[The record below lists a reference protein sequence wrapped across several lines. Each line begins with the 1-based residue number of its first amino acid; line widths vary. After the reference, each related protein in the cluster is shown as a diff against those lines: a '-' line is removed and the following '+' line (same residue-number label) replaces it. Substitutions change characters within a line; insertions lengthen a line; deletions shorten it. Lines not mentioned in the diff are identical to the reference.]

1 MYNNFFTNCYIKKF
15 LPLFGKFARL
25 AGKNRLSEQTSKHPS
40 LRPAP
45 GCWQLFCQ
53 NRQASTNS
61 YVSCTSRHTLAQPAL
76 LSEQTSKQVGRC
88 VLLPGPAAHTPRQN
102 RQASTADPA
111 ARLALGN
118 FCQNRQASSYPQVI
132 HSLWLVIHRLRQD
145 KEAADWISKGFGP
158 CFFELGP
165 RTLVPGPYRLCF

>member
-61 YVSCTSRHTLAQPAL
+61 YVSCCQG
-76 LSEQTSKQVGRC
+76 QTAGKSLVRTDKQAPCAAGQGTPSFVRTDKQARRI
-88 VLLPGPAAHTPRQN
+88 LLPGWPCWETFVRTDK
-102 RQASTADPA
+102 QA
-111 ARLALGN
+111 
-118 FCQNRQASSYPQVI
+118 
-132 HSLWLVIHRLRQD
+132 VIHRL
-145 KEAADWISKGFGP
+145 STVCG
-158 CFFELGP
+158 
-165 RTLVPGPYRLCF
+165 